1 MHEPHKPDLFIKVL
15 LELLSLLSKWLLLVC
30 ESYSYVPWQE
40 IDAIEAA
47 IETLR
52 EKRQEFKKDFDEQV
66 WFMWFMYVDGS

>member
-1 MHEPHKPDLFIKVL
+1 M
-15 LELLSLLSKWLLLVC
+15 C
-30 ESYSYVPWQE
+30 ESCNCVHWQE

-66 WFMWFMYVDGS
+66 LLCGLCLLIVRKAVNDHGHG

>member
-1 MHEPHKPDLFIKVL
+1 MFSILVDLH
-15 LELLSLLSKWLLLVC
+15 SKWLLLVY

-66 WFMWFMYVDGS
+66 WFMWFMHVDGS